1 MNTID
6 KIPFWKFLLWMGLR
20 RFFEKFFSR
29 KLVKHRFW
37 PIRCRGGMALA
48 PPCLYFSCRRPLVLQ
63 HKANISSISLKLKKI
78 LTIIHGPS
86 RCCANY
92 YCGAFW
98 TPKFFGKETS
108 RARPGGPE
116 GHQAYWTPRPNRQKA
131 ASYYYFRSGI
141 FLKMTKMAKTR
152 FWGNFGGAVCPSQVK
167 FD

>member
-1 MNTID
+1 MSTIE
-6 KIPFWKFLLWMGLR
+6 KIPFKNFHFGWDL
-20 RFFEKFFSR
+20 EDFSKKIFWR

-37 PIRCRGGMALA
+37 PIQCRGGIVLA
-48 PPCLYFSCRRPLVLQ
+48 PLCLYFSCRRPLVLQ

-98 TPKFFGKETS
+98 TPKIFGKETS

-141 FLKMTKMAKTR
+141 FCKWQKSQKHD
-152 FWGNFGGAVCPSQVK
+152 FGGFLGGPCGSPI
-167 FD
+167 